1 MAYNELLQSME
12 LGAQEKIKETLGAAR
27 MAADDILRDAR
38 RESEEIKR
46 QLQADAEE
54 AVSVERNRS
63 LYLLRE
69 ELKAEE
75 IREKERIYLEA
86 FEKAVEELKFCR
98 KDPRYKE
105 SFSRLLSESLDGIQ
119 AKDIELHVD
128 PRDIELCNEAVKGLV
143 FPIKILTDL
152 QSSGGHLIRIPDGSI
167 TIDNTIES
175 RIIQA
180 REVLKK
186 EIYSILFGE

>member
-12 LGAQEKIKETLGAAR
+12 LGAQEKIKEIIGAAR
-27 MAADDILRDAR
+27 MAADDIFRDAK
-38 RESEEIKR
+38 RESEEVKR
-46 QLQADAEE
+46 QLQAEAAD

-63 LYLLRE
+63 LYLLQE

-86 FEKAVEELKFCR
+86 FEKAGEELKSYR
-98 KDPRYKE
+98 EDPRYRE
-105 SFSRLLSESLDGIQ
+105 SFTRILRESLDGIQ
-119 AKDIELHVD
+119 AKDIEVHID
-128 PRDIELCNEAVKGLV
+128 PRDAELCFQALKAQESKFQLV
-143 FPIKILTDL
+143 TDL
-152 QSSGGHLIRIPDGSI
+152 HSIGGHIIRIPDGSI

-175 RIIQA
+175 RILQA

-186 EIYSILFGE
+186 EIYSILFG